1 MHFKQKN
8 YFSCFFLIFL
18 SSSLIAQDLAVGA
31 HMFSHK
37 KTAYVTRKDGTTLE
51 GTIDKVKRKKG
62 LLESVKI
69 EANGKKITMTP
80 DEIDHMYLAPS
91 GLDKF
96 AKAYDEATSMDKW
109 DREDVESE
117 KIKEGYAYFEN
128 AQVIIKGKSGSMLMQ
143 LLNPGFSNNLRVYMD
158 PLAKETMSAGIGPI
172 TVAGGLAKS
181 YYVQRPGQDAY
192 RLKKKQY
199 KKDFEN
205 FYKDC
210 PDLLSKYPEPDWPD
224 FAKHIFFYSENCK

>member
-1 MHFKQKN
+1 MNLKFRNHLTLL
-8 YFSCFFLIFL
+8 CLI
-18 SSSLIAQDLAVGA
+18 LITHSTRAQDLSVGA

-37 KTAYVTRKDGTTLE
+37 KTAYVTKKDGTELE
-51 GTIDKVKRKKG
+51 GTIDKVSRKKG
-62 LLESVKI
+62 LIESVRLKI
-69 EANGKKITMTP
+69 DGKKVELNP
-80 DEIDHMYLAPS
+80 EEIDHMYLPPS

-96 AKAYDEATSMDKW
+96 TKAYDEATTMAKW

-128 AQVIIKGKSGSMLMQ
+128 AQVLIKKKSQGLLMQ
-143 LLNPGFSNNLRVYMD
+143 LLNPGFSKNLRVFMD
-158 PLAKETMSAGIGPI
+158 PLANETASAGIGPI
-172 TVAGGLAKS
+172 AVVGGLEKS

-192 RLKKKQY
+192 RLKKKEY

-210 PDLLSKYPEPDWPD
+210 PDLLNKYPDPDWPD
-224 FAKHIFFYSENCK
+224 FAKHVFFYSESCK